1 MLGVVI
7 LLELVSALKFFKDD
21 FEIKRVHFTGGE
33 PTLYSNF
40 INILESCKKH
50 NPDCAL
56 TVND

>member
-1 MLGVVI
+1 MPGVVI

-40 INILESCKKH
+40 ILESCKKH
-50 NPDCAL
+50 NLNCAL

>member
-1 MLGVVI
+1 MPGVVI

-40 INILESCKKH
+40 INILELQK
-50 NPDCAL
+50 A
-56 TVND
+56 